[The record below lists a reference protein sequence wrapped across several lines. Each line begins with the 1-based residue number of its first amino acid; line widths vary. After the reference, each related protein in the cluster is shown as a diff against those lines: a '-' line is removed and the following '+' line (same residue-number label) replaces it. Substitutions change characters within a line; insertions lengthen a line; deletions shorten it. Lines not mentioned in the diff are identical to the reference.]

1 MTQDFWSFCL
11 SRLEQELP
19 QQQFNTWI
27 KTLRAESGEGSAWTL
42 IAPNRFV
49 LQWVRERY
57 LRRIEELG
65 EEFSGVPLAVD
76 LQLPPAGAARPARA
90 VQASADAPTPTA
102 TRAATGAALVAHPP
116 VLVGT
121 AEAAPVIATEEAPEP
136 EPEPVPAPRIRRSA
150 APSSRAGEP
159 NSGLEL
165 AYEKT
170 RLNPDFTFDT
180 LVTGR
185 ANKLIAGL
193 SKYLPD
199 RLARALLAAKA
210 KDFRDAE

>member
-65 EEFSGVPLAVD
+65 EEFSGVPLAVAMPVED
-76 LQLPPAGAARPARA
+76 C
-90 VQASADAPTPTA
+90 
-102 TRAATGAALVAHPP
+102 LVR
-116 VLVGT
+116 T
-121 AEAAPVIATEEAPEP
+121 
-136 EPEPVPAPRIRRSA
+136 
-150 APSSRAGEP
+150 
-159 NSGLEL
+159 
-165 AYEKT
+165 
-170 RLNPDFTFDT
+170 
-180 LVTGR
+180 
-185 ANKLIAGL
+185 
-193 SKYLPD
+193 
-199 RLARALLAAKA
+199 
-210 KDFRDAE
+210 